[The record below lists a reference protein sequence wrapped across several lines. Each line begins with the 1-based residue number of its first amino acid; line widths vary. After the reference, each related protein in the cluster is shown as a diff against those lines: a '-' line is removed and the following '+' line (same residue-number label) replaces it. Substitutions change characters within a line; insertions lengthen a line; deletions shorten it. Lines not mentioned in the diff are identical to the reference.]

1 MLNLPTLN
9 QEIFE
14 HCIKKLEIKPVIDL
28 FASRLNYKM
37 KLFIAYQP
45 DPEAGA
51 INAFTISWKP
61 HLFYALLPFRI
72 KEMVLQNILEEQS
85 AGVMVVPKWTT
96 QPWWPH
102 LMRMLYSDTSG
113 PAQIGADVIP
123 AHQTL
128 FLSWYILCIRN

>member
-61 HLFYALLPFRI
+61 HLVYAFPPFSI
-72 KEMVLQNILEEQS
+72 IQMVLLKILEEQS
-85 AGVMVVPKWTT
+85 TGVMMVPK
-96 QPWWPH
+96 
-102 LMRMLYSDTSG
+102 
-113 PAQIGADVIP
+113 
-123 AHQTL
+123 
-128 FLSWYILCIRN
+128 